1 MAPRRPAEVCPSF
14 IFVKSKSSYY
24 SYHPQYSYHPHYTH
38 STNPSETQA
47 STDQLIES
55 LRTRRVNTL
64 TELRRIER
72 IAASSSDAD
81 QAKFQEPMT
90 AAWKYYVDSN
100 NLLNELRGLTRNYPF
115 SSECLNEAKWLV
127 LNDPESNRSWNVAW
141 LVLTKIMDE

>member
-1 MAPRRPAEVCPSF
+1 MAPHRRAAQVCPGGF
-14 IFVKSKSSYY
+14 IYVKSKSSYNNSFY
-24 SYHPQYSYHPHYTH
+24 YFNNA
-38 STNPSETQA
+38 NPSETQS

-72 IAASSSDAD
+72 IAASSSDSD

-90 AAWKYYVDSN
+90 AAWQYYVDSN

-115 SSECLNEAKWLV
+115 SSECLNEARWLV

>member
-1 MAPRRPAEVCPSF
+1 MR
-14 IFVKSKSSYY
+14 
-24 SYHPQYSYHPHYTH
+24 HPLTSPN
-38 STNPSETQA
+38 TNSSETQS

-55 LRTRRVNTL
+55 LRTRRVNIL
-64 TELRRIER
+64 IELRRIES
-72 IAASSSDAD
+72 IATSSSDTD

-141 LVLTKIMDE
+141 LVLTKIMEE

>member
-1 MAPRRPAEVCPSF
+1 MAPRTPADVCPGF
-14 IFVKSKSSYY
+14 IFVKSETLILIHCTDSDA
-24 SYHPQYSYHPHYTH
+24 PQR
-38 STNPSETQA
+38 

-64 TELRRIER
+64 TELRRIE
-72 IAASSSDAD
+72 IIAAASSDED

-115 SSECLNEAKWLV
+115 SSECLDEAKWLV

-141 LVLTKIMDE
+141 LVLTKIQDE

>member
-1 MAPRRPAEVCPSF
+1 V
-14 IFVKSKSSYY
+14 
-24 SYHPQYSYHPHYTH
+24 
-38 STNPSETQA
+38 
-47 STDQLIES
+47 DQLIES